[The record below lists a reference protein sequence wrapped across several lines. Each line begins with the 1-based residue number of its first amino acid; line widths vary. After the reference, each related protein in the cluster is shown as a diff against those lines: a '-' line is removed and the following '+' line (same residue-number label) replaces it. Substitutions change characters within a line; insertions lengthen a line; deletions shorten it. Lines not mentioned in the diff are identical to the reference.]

1 MSYSKKE
8 VKLLNKG
15 LAKAKGLNAAV
26 VASTTQGNGHIRVVV
41 KVKGYGDVEVI
52 GAPSTPDDFNHV
64 ANHLRQSVKRAIAAG
79 ETRVAY
85 S

>member
-1 MSYSKKE
+1 MSYSNKE

-15 LAKAKGLNAAV
+15 LAKAKGLNAKV
-26 VASTTQGNGHIRVVV
+26 VASTTQGNGHIRVEVE
-41 KVKGYGDVEVI
+41 VKGHGVVEVI
-52 GAPSTPDDFNHV
+52 GAPSTPNDFNHV
-64 ANHLRQSVKRAIAAG
+64 ANHLRQSVTRAIAAG

>member
-1 MSYSKKE
+1 MSYSNKE

-15 LAKAKGLNAAV
+15 LAKAKGLNAVV
-26 VASTTQGNGHIRVVV
+26 VASEKQGNGHIRVVV
-41 KVKGYGDVEVI
+41 RVKGHGDVEVI
-52 GAPSTPDDFNHV
+52 GAPSTPNDWNHV
-64 ANHLRQSVKRAIAAG
+64 ANHLRQSVTRAIAAG